1 MHTIITTK
9 IQLDQLINDTM
20 IYAVIV
26 FIISVG
32 VAYLISSL
40 IPWQGA
46 RDRSYIKRRVA
57 FIIVWVI
64 SVLGFWLYNDQ
75 VVLATIKSPGFQNM
89 FKEFNLR
96 CIMITAGGYIVSG
109 LIIMFAFR
117 HSKFGSILGR
127 IK

>member
-117 HSKFGSILGR
+117 HSKFGSIRGR